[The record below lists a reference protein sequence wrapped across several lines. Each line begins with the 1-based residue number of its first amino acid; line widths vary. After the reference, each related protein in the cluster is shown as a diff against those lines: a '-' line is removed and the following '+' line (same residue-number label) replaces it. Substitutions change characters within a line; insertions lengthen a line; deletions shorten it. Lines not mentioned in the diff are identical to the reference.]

1 MYWKCNLNQ
10 SWLSSPFLVY
20 LRDWQSEISQ
30 VQPREDVEVVK
41 EKGITFLFC
50 FLNCFMFKWKMQ
62 ISLSVSVLEPCGIP
76 QLKYMSCARRTAH
89 CSCCMQEGDEV
100 LEKWQ
105 VCYISHFDGAG
116 VKGIWS
122 EEAGEE
128 AEVEFIA
135 VLCRLCTKWEAYFLP
150 YLLCQ
155 WARGRVKVFLL
166 AAFKFCRALKLDR

>member
-62 ISLSVSVLEPCGIP
+62 INLSVSVFEPCGIP
-76 QLKYMSCARRTAH
+76 QLKYMSCARRRDSTLQLLHAGGGWGIREMAGLLH
-89 CSCCMQEGDEV
+89 FSFWWGWCERDLKWGGRRRSWSWVYCCALSALHEV
-100 LEKWQ
+100 RGL
-105 VCYISHFDGAG
+105 
-116 VKGIWS
+116 
-122 EEAGEE
+122 
-128 AEVEFIA
+128 
-135 VLCRLCTKWEAYFLP
+135 FL
-150 YLLCQ
+150 
-155 WARGRVKVFLL
+155 
-166 AAFKFCRALKLDR
+166 ALSALTIG